1 MLVARLPALLRRR
14 TARLPTKSSRCFASL
29 ADRLQRPG
37 AQVHAFVS
45 RSRDPYV
52 NLSIEHYL
60 LQKSAHDSVVLFL
73 YTNRP
78 CVVIGRNQN
87 PWLEV
92 SLGLLRGGAVDLVRR
107 RSGGGTVFHDEGN
120 LNWSVI
126 SPPAAFTRDKHAE
139 MVVRALRR
147 LGVERARVNE
157 RHDIVLDQG
166 ARSAAVVAADDTH
179 RTPFTT
185 DARRALKV
193 SGSAYKLVRGRAL
206 HHGTCLLSSPNL
218 AIIPQ
223 YLRSPAKPYI
233 KAFGV
238 ESVSSPV
245 SNIGIATEAF
255 VSAVQHEFS
264 RMYGVPSGG
273 AAAMELGDEQLQLPE
288 LRKGCDEMKTLEWT
302 YLQTPKFSFS
312 VPAQAQVPDA
322 APSALPAGLPPS
334 TNVTLSVHGGAI
346 HEASVTLGPAS
357 RAPTAAQS
365 VLHGLKL
372 HEIGDWRPLLQE
384 ISGRNDPHADIV
396 ADWLCKTLPS
406 PQRQ

>member
-14 TARLPTKSSRCFASL
+14 TARLPTKSSRCFGSL

-73 YTNRP
+73 YTN
-78 CVVIGRNQN
+78 
-87 PWLEV
+87 WV

-166 ARSAAVVAADDTH
+166 ARSAAAVAADDTH

-245 SNIGIATEAF
+245 SNIGIETEAF

-288 LRKGCDEMKTLEWT
+288 LRKGCDEMKTLDWT

-322 APSALPAGLPPS
+322 VPSALPAGLPPS
-334 TNVTLSVHGGAI
+334 VRFPIRN
-346 HEASVTLGPAS
+346 HEALPS
-357 RAPTAAQS
+357 RARFLLSQFPSRQM
-365 VLHGLKL
+365 KC
-372 HEIGDWRPLLQE
+372 HER
-384 ISGRNDPHADIV
+384 
-396 ADWLCKTLPS
+396 
-406 PQRQ
+406 

>member
-1 MLVARLPALLRRR
+1 MLLPAIPRRCAALLP
-14 TARLPTKSSRCFASL
+14 ARSSRCFGSL

-37 AQVHAFVS
+37 ARVHAFVS

-73 YTNRP
+73 YANRP
-78 CVVIGRNQN
+78 CIVVGRNQN

-92 SLGLLRGGAVDLVRR
+92 NLGLLRGGAVELVRR
-107 RSGGGTVFHDEGN
+107 RSGGGAVFHDEGN

-147 LGVERARVNE
+147 LGIERARVNE

-166 ARSAAVVAADDTH
+166 ERAAAVAADDTH

-185 DARRALKV
+185 DAAAGPRPLKV

-233 KAFGV
+233 KGFGV

-245 SNIGIATEAF
+245 SNIGIAHEPF
-255 VSAVQHEFS
+255 VSAVHDEFS
-264 RMYGVPSGG
+264 AMYGVPSVGP
-273 AAAMELGDEQLQLPE
+273 AAIELGDEQLQLPE
-288 LRKGCDEMKTLEWT
+288 LRQGCDEMKTLDWT
-302 YLQTPKFSFS
+302 YLQTPKFTFS
-312 VPAQAQVPDA
+312 VPAQDQVPDA
-322 APSALPAGLPPS
+322 APSARPAGLPPS
-334 TNVTLSVHGGAI
+334 TNVILSVHGGAI
-346 HEASVTLGPAS
+346 HEASVTLGLTS
-357 RAPTAAQS
+357 RASTAAQS

-384 ISGRNDPHADIV
+384 ISGKNDAHVNIV
-396 ADWLCKTLPS
+396 ADWLGKTLPS
-406 PQRQ
+406 PQSQ